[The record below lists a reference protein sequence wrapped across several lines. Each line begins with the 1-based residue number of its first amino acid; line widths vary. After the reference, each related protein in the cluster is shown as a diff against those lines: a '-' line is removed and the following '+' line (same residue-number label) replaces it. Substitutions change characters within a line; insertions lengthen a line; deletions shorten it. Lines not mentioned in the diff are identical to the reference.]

1 MILSTLTPELN
12 FALEQLS
19 HRRLGQLCELRFR
32 RGRPVTGVFP
42 WGEELIYRN
51 GQPIAVNE
59 ALLKTLLDRA
69 TSCSP
74 YALRMEETGLYLPL
88 ENGCRMG
95 LCGETVLRDG
105 KIHGLRHISSL
116 VIRFARE
123 IPGAADGAIPYL
135 TQGGQLSSA
144 LILSPPG
151 GGKTTFLR
159 DLIRQLSTKGIRIG
173 VVDQRRELAAQKEGE
188 NTLNLGPCTDVLS
201 GCPKDQGM
209 ALLLRVM
216 NPQIMA
222 VDELWGTSELET
234 VREIAG
240 AGVRL
245 LATAH
250 ARDKQQVCLRP
261 GFRQLMEEGVF
272 DYIIELDHYH
282 IKRMERLGDGAET
295 GRGNLRGG
303 GVPDERMDGAAGAQ
317 PSAAAAAGASAGA
330 GAYGAGDGA
339 PYAAHAGVV

>member
-12 FALEQLS
+12 LALEQLS
-19 HRRLGQLCELRFR
+19 SQRLGQLCELRFR
-32 RGRPVTGVFP
+32 RGQSVTGVFP
-42 WGEELIYRN
+42 WGEELICRN
-51 GQPIAVNE
+51 GQPIGVNE
-59 ALLKTLLDRA
+59 ALLKTLMDRA
-69 TSCSP
+69 TGCSP

-88 ENGCRMG
+88 EQGCRMG
-95 LCGETVLRDG
+95 LCGETVMRDG
-105 KIHGLRHISSL
+105 KLYGLRHISSL

-123 IPGAADGAIPYL
+123 IPGAADGAVSALHRGEYL
-135 TQGGQLSSA
+135 YSA

-159 DLIRQLSTKGIRIG
+159 DLIRQLSTQGIRIG
-173 VVDQRRELAAQKEGE
+173 VVDQRRELAAQKDGE
-188 NTLNLGPCTDVLS
+188 NTLDLGPCTDVLS

-216 NPQIMA
+216 NPQVMA
-222 VDELWGTSELET
+222 VDELWGESELQT
-234 VREIAG
+234 AREIAG

-250 ARDKQQVCLRP
+250 GRSLGQIRLRP
-261 GFRQLMEEGVF
+261 GFRQLLADGVF
-272 DYIIELDHYH
+272 DYVIELEHYK

-303 GVPDERMDGAAGAQ
+303 SVADERLDGAAGAQ
-317 PSAAAAAGASAGA
+317 SAAQLAASAAAGA

-339 PYAAHAGVV
+339 ASAPDAGAV

>member
-19 HRRLGQLCELRFR
+19 PGRMGQLCELRFR
-32 RGRPVTGVFP
+32 RGQQVTGVFP
-42 WGEELIYRN
+42 WGEELICRN
-51 GQPIAVNE
+51 GQPIAVTE

-105 KIHGLRHISSL
+105 KIYGLRHISSL

-123 IPGAADGAIPYL
+123 IPGAADPAAL
-135 TQGGQLSSA
+135 RLFQGDNLYSA

-159 DLIRQLSTKGIRIG
+159 DLIRQLSIQGIRIG
-173 VVDQRRELAAQKEGE
+173 VVDQRRELAAQREGE
-188 NTLNLGPCTDVLS
+188 NTLDLGPCTDVLS

-222 VDELWGTSELET
+222 VDELWGQSELET

-240 AGVRL
+240 AGVQV
-245 LATAH
+245 LATVH
-250 ARDKQQVCLRP
+250 ARNLWQLKMRS
-261 GFRQLMEEGVF
+261 GFRQLLEDGVF
-272 DYIIELDHYH
+272 DYIIELEHYK

-295 GRGNLRGG
+295 GRGNLCGSG
-303 GVPDERMDGAAGAQ
+303 IADERMDGAAGTE
-317 PSAAAAAGASAGA
+317 PSAASDSSAAAGS

-339 PYAAHAGVV
+339 AHARHAGAV